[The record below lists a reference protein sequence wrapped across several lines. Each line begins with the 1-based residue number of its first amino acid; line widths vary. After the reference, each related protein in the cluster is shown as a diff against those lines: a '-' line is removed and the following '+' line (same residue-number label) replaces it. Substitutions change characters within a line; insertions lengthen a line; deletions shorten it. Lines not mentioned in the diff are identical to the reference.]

1 MQLHL
6 GLRSASIFRALPT
19 MIEIN
24 QPRVGVF
31 RLQLFK
37 ASEPFITDQAQA
49 LRKFRPIMLGGRQ
62 FGDAPSGLEFWTPSG
77 ISRHLYP
84 LYSVSSRPDFF
95 QTIIRKSEIRL
106 LHAHFAVDALFA
118 MRTAERA
125 DMPFVTTLHGF
136 DVTTRPR
143 DFLRTGR
150 PALMR
155 YALSGQRL
163 HRSGAKFICVS
174 EFMRTAALRAGF
186 PESKSV
192 VHYIGIDPTK
202 FQLSTVDG
210 PPIVLHVARL
220 VEKKGTQYLLE
231 AFADVKKKFD
241 DALLVIIGDGP
252 LRQRLEQ
259 IAEAAGILG
268 SVKFLGVQPH
278 SAVRQWMA
286 RATVFTLP
294 SVTAT
299 NGDAEGL
306 GMVLLEAAACGV
318 PVVATKHGGIPE
330 AVIDGESGYLVG
342 ERDSSALAE
351 ALKLVLS
358 SESRRHAMGAAGR
371 RLVEERFNVHL
382 QSEKLEAIYQS
393 VL

>member
-1 MQLHL
+1 MTEFE
-6 GLRSASIFRALPT
+6 R
-19 MIEIN
+19 
-24 QPRVGVF
+24 PRVGVF

-49 LRKFRPIMLGGRQ
+49 LKGFQPIMLGGRQ
-62 FGDAPSGLEFWTPSG
+62 FGAAPSGMEFWTPSG
-77 ISRHLYP
+77 ISRYLYP
-84 LYSVSSRPDFF
+84 FYSITSRPDFF
-95 QTIIRKSEIRL
+95 GRIVRQREIKL

-118 MRTAERA
+118 MRTAKRA
-125 DMPFVTTLHGF
+125 DLPVVATLHGF
-136 DVTTRPR
+136 DVTTRPQ

-155 YALSGQRL
+155 YALSGKRL
-163 HRSGAKFICVS
+163 HRSADKFICVS
-174 EFMRTAALRAGF
+174 EFMRLAAVRAGF

-192 VHYIGIDPTK
+192 VHYIGVDPTK
-202 FQLSTVDG
+202 FKLSTVDG
-210 PPIVLHVARL
+210 APIVLHVARL
-220 VEKKGTQYLLE
+220 VEKKGTEYLLK
-231 AFADVKKKFD
+231 AFADIKRRFD
-241 DALLVIIGDGP
+241 EAMLVIIGDGP

-259 IAEAAGILG
+259 IVEAAGL
-268 SVKFLGVQPH
+268 SDNVNFLGVQPH
-278 SAVRQWMA
+278 SVVREWMA

-306 GMVLLEAAACGV
+306 GMVLLEAAASGV

-330 AVIDGESGYLVG
+330 AVVDGESGFLVG
-342 ERDSSALAE
+342 ERDSAALAE
-351 ALKLVLS
+351 AIKLVLS
-358 SESRRHAMGAAGR
+358 SESRRLAMGAAGR

-382 QSEKLEAIYQS
+382 QSEKLEQIYQS